1 MDNIT
6 PETLY
11 QELSKTVIGQ
21 EEYLKSLCN
30 AAWLHNLRY
39 QHYKQTG
46 EAITKPKQNIL
57 CLGPSGTGKTLAVE
71 QLGKLLDLPV
81 IIENASMLRGEGW
94 KGRNVSSIITRCID
108 SAPDKNEAEATHS
121 IVCLDEIDKV
131 FKSRLDDTSFLPID
145 NLLTFIAG
153 SVVTHTDNNRTCV
166 MDTSRLLI
174 VCLGAFNGLEDI
186 IRERL
191 AGKASIG
198 FSAERPTELPE
209 GSLLPY
215 ATEEDLHRYGISHEF
230 LGRISLITHTNPLSL
245 KDYSN
250 ILTQST
256 SSPVYQYDDLLYK
269 TMGVHVNITDDA
281 VTCIAEKAMN
291 SDEGARL
298 LARTVTDLLQTQL
311 YTVASDTSVDSIEI
325 GCGENNRLVAYQT
338 HLGRDEFYG
347 DFCIG
352 SPELERQTLSSVPL
366 SCIRGRNEILELA
379 KSIKDAS
386 PRKIIL
392 SEDEIIA
399 DVYIIAAAIALQLM
413 ENNGKGMTMEHVGQ
427 MLDKFRDTDIKRQQ
441 YSCVHPLEHICV
453 EYLTEAEKHVSD
465 WHEAIE
471 DARQMLLDY
480 CNAWIFSRKQAEPYK
495 SLS

>member
-21 EEYLKSLCN
+21 EGYLKSLCN

-46 EAITKPKQNIL
+46 EVLDKPKQNLL
-57 CLGPSGTGKTLAVE
+57 CIGPSGTGKTLAVE

-94 KGRNVSSIITRCID
+94 KGRNVSSIITCCID
-108 SAPDKNEAEATHS
+108 SAPDKAETEATHS

-131 FKSRLDDTSFLPID
+131 FKSRLGDNSFLPVD

-153 SVVTHTDNNRTCV
+153 SVVTHSDNNRTCK
-166 MDTSRLLI
+166 MDTSSLLI
-174 VCLGAFNGLEDI
+174 ICLGAFGGLEDI

-198 FSAERPTELPE
+198 FSTDKPTELPQ

-215 ATEEDLHRYGISHEF
+215 ATEEDLHKYGISHEF
-230 LGRISLITHTNPLSL
+230 LGRISLITHMNPLAL
-245 KDYSN
+245 EDYSN

-256 SSPVYQYDDLLYK
+256 ASPVYQYDDLLYK
-269 TMGVHVNITDDA
+269 TVGVHVNITDDA
-281 VTCIAEKAMN
+281 VACMAQQAIDSN
-291 SDEGARL
+291 EGARL
-298 LARTVTDLLQTQL
+298 LSRTVTDLLQTQL
-311 YTVASDTSVDSIEI
+311 HTVASDTSVDSIEI
-325 GCGENNRLVAYQT
+325 DCGENNCLVAYQT
-338 HLGRDEFYG
+338 HLGREDLDD
-347 DFCIG
+347 DFCIV

-366 SCIRGRNEILELA
+366 SCVRGRNEILELA

-386 PRKIIL
+386 HRKIIL
-392 SEDEIIA
+392 PEDEIIA
-399 DVYIIAAAIALQLM
+399 DVYILAAAIARQLL
-413 ENNGKGMTMEHVGQ
+413 ENNGKDMTMEHVGQ
-427 MLDKFRDTDIKRQQ
+427 MLDTFYDTDIKRQQ
-441 YSCVHPLEHICV
+441 YSYVHPLEHICS
-453 EYLTEAEKHVSD
+453 EYLAEAEKYVAD

-471 DARQMLLDY
+471 DAKQMLLDY
-480 CNAWIFSRKQAEPYK
+480 CNAWIFSRNQAA
-495 SLS
+495 L

>member
-21 EEYLKSLCN
+21 EGYLKSLCN

-46 EAITKPKQNIL
+46 EVLDKPKQNLL
-57 CLGPSGTGKTLAVE
+57 CIGPSGTGKTLAVE

-94 KGRNVSSIITRCID
+94 KGRNVSSIITCCID
-108 SAPDKNEAEATHS
+108 SAPDKAETEATHS

-131 FKSRLDDTSFLPID
+131 FKSRLGDNSFLPVD

-153 SVVTHTDNNRTCV
+153 SVVTHSDNNRTCK
-166 MDTSRLLI
+166 MDTSSLLI
-174 VCLGAFNGLEDI
+174 ICLGAFGGLEDI

-198 FSAERPTELPE
+198 FSADKPMELPQE
-209 GSLLPY
+209 SLLPY
-215 ATEEDLHRYGISHEF
+215 ATEEDLHKYGISHEF
-230 LGRISLITHTNPLSL
+230 LGRISLITHMNPLAL
-245 KDYSN
+245 EDYSN

-256 SSPVYQYDDLLYK
+256 ASPVYQYDDLLYK
-269 TMGVHVNITDDA
+269 TVGVHVNITDDA
-281 VTCIAEKAMN
+281 VACMAQQAIDSN
-291 SDEGARL
+291 EGARL
-298 LARTVTDLLQTQL
+298 LSRTVTDLLQTQL
-311 YTVASDTSVDSIEI
+311 HTVASDTSVDSIEI
-325 GCGENNRLVAYQT
+325 DCGENNCLVAYQT
-338 HLGRDEFYG
+338 HLGREDLDD
-347 DFCIG
+347 DFCIV

-366 SCIRGRNEILELA
+366 SCVRGRNEILELA

-386 PRKIIL
+386 HRKIIL
-392 SEDEIIA
+392 PEDEIIA
-399 DVYIIAAAIALQLM
+399 DVYILAAAIARQLL
-413 ENNGKGMTMEHVGQ
+413 ENNGKDMTMEHVGQ
-427 MLDKFRDTDIKRQQ
+427 MLDTFYDTDIKRQQ
-441 YSCVHPLEHICV
+441 YSYVHPLEHICS
-453 EYLTEAEKHVSD
+453 EYLAEAEKYVAD

-471 DARQMLLDY
+471 DAKQMLLDY
-480 CNAWIFSRKQAEPYK
+480 CNAWIFSRNQAA
-495 SLS
+495 L

>member
-21 EEYLKSLCN
+21 EGYLKSLCN

-46 EAITKPKQNIL
+46 EVLDKPKQNFL
-57 CLGPSGTGKTLAVE
+57 CIGSSGTGKTLAVE
-71 QLGKLLDLPV
+71 QLGKLLDLPI

-108 SAPDKNEAEATHS
+108 SAPDQNEAEATHS

-131 FKSRLDDTSFLPID
+131 FKSRLGDNSFLPVD

-153 SVVTHTDNNRTCV
+153 SVVTHSDNNRTCK
-166 MDTSRLLI
+166 MDTSSLLI
-174 VCLGAFNGLEDI
+174 ICLGAFSGLEDI

-198 FSAERPTELPE
+198 FSADKPMALPQ

-215 ATEEDLHRYGISHEF
+215 ATEEDLHKYGISYEF
-230 LGRISLITHTNPLSL
+230 LGRISLITHTNLL
-245 KDYSN
+245 TLEDYSH

-256 SSPVYQYDDLLYK
+256 ASPVYQYDDLLYK
-269 TMGVHVNITDDA
+269 TVGVHVNITDDA
-281 VTCIAEKAMN
+281 VACMAQQAIDSN
-291 SDEGARL
+291 EGARL
-298 LARTVTDLLQTQL
+298 LSRTVTDLLQTQL
-311 YTVASDTSVDSIEI
+311 QTVASDTSVDSIEI
-325 GCGENNRLVAYQT
+325 GCGENNCLVTYQT
-338 HLGRDEFYG
+338 HLGREDLDD
-347 DFCIG
+347 DFCTV

-366 SCIRGRNEILELA
+366 SCVRGRNEILELA

-386 PRKIIL
+386 HRKIIL
-392 SEDEIIA
+392 PEDEIIA
-399 DVYIIAAAIALQLM
+399 DVYILAAAIACQLL
-413 ENNGKGMTMEHVGQ
+413 ENNGKDMTMEHVGQ
-427 MLDKFRDTDIKRQQ
+427 MLDTFYDLDIKRKQ
-441 YSCVHPLEHICV
+441 YSCVHPLEHICS
-453 EYLTEAEKHVSD
+453 EYLTEAEKHVPD

-471 DARQMLLDY
+471 DAKQMLLDY
-480 CNAWIFSRKQAEPYK
+480 CNAWIFSRNQGA
-495 SLS
+495 L

>member
-21 EEYLKSLCN
+21 EGYLKSLCN

-46 EAITKPKQNIL
+46 EVLDKPKQNLL
-57 CLGPSGTGKTLAVE
+57 CIGPSGTGKTLAVE

-94 KGRNVSSIITRCID
+94 KGRTVSSIITCCID
-108 SAPDKNEAEATHS
+108 SAPDKAETEATHS

-131 FKSRLDDTSFLPID
+131 FKSRLGDNSFLPVD

-153 SVVTHTDNNRTCV
+153 SVVIHSDNNRTCK
-166 MDTSRLLI
+166 MDTSSLLI
-174 VCLGAFNGLEDI
+174 ICLGAFGGLEDI

-198 FSAERPTELPE
+198 FSADKPMELPQ

-215 ATEEDLHRYGISHEF
+215 ATEEDLHKYGISHEF
-230 LGRISLITHTNPLSL
+230 LGRISLITHMNPLAL
-245 KDYSN
+245 EDYSN

-256 SSPVYQYDDLLYK
+256 ASPVYQYDDLLYK
-269 TMGVHVNITDDA
+269 TVGVHVNITDDA
-281 VTCIAEKAMN
+281 VACMAQQAIDSN
-291 SDEGARL
+291 EGARL
-298 LARTVTDLLQTQL
+298 LSRTVTDLLQTQL
-311 YTVASDTSVDSIEI
+311 HTVASDTSVDSIEI
-325 GCGENNRLVAYQT
+325 DCGENNCLVAYQT
-338 HLGRDEFYG
+338 HLGREDLDD
-347 DFCIG
+347 DFCIV

-366 SCIRGRNEILELA
+366 SCVRGRNEILELA

-386 PRKIIL
+386 HRKIIL
-392 SEDEIIA
+392 PEDEIIA
-399 DVYIIAAAIALQLM
+399 DVYILAAAIARQLL
-413 ENNGKGMTMEHVGQ
+413 ENNGKDMTMEHVGQ
-427 MLDKFRDTDIKRQQ
+427 MLDTFYDTDIKRQQ
-441 YSCVHPLEHICV
+441 YSYVHPLEHICS
-453 EYLTEAEKHVSD
+453 EYLAEAEKYVAD

-471 DARQMLLDY
+471 DAKQMLLDY
-480 CNAWIFSRKQAEPYK
+480 CNAWIFSRNQAA
-495 SLS
+495 L

>member
-21 EEYLKSLCN
+21 EEYLKALCN

-46 EAITKPKQNIL
+46 EVLDKPKQNIL
-57 CLGPSGTGKTLAVE
+57 CIGPSGTGKTLAVE

-94 KGRNVSSIITRCID
+94 KGRSVSYIITRCID
-108 SAPDKNEAEATHS
+108 SAPDKYEAEATHC

-153 SVVTHTDNNRTCV
+153 SVVTHTDNNRTCI

-174 VCLGAFNGLEDI
+174 VCLGAFDGLEDI

-191 AGKASIG
+191 AGTASIG
-198 FSAERPTELPE
+198 FSAEKPTELPQ

-245 KDYSN
+245 EDYSN

-269 TMGVHVNITDDA
+269 TIGTHVNITDEA

-325 GCGENNRLVAYQT
+325 GCGENNCLVAYQT

-352 SPELERQTLSSVPL
+352 FPELERQTLSSVPL
-366 SCIRGRNEILELA
+366 SCIRGRNEIVELA

-386 PRKIIL
+386 PRKVL
-392 SEDEIIA
+392 LTEEETIA
-399 DVYIIAAAIALQLM
+399 AVYILAAAIAFQLV
-413 ENNGKGMTMEHVGQ
+413 ENNGKGMTMDHVAQ
-427 MLDKFRDTDIKRQQ
+427 MLDRFYDPDTRDMKCF
-441 YSCVHPLEHICV
+441 CVHPLEHIGA
-453 EYLTEAEKHVSD
+453 EFFIEAEKHVRD
-465 WHEAIE
+465 WDTKIVY
-471 DARQMLLDY
+471 ARQMLLDY
-480 CNAWIFSRKQAEPYK
+480 CNAWVCSHGQAEQ
-495 SLS
+495 

>member
-6 PETLY
+6 LETLY
-11 QELSKTVIGQ
+11 QELSKTVVGQ

-57 CLGPSGTGKTLAVE
+57 CIGPSGTGKTLAVE

-81 IIENASMLRGEGW
+81 VIENASMLRGEGW
-94 KGRNVSSIITRCID
+94 RGRNVSSIITRCID
-108 SAPDKNEAEATHS
+108 SADKAEAEATHS

-131 FKSRLDDTSFLPID
+131 FQSRLDNTSFLPLD

-153 SVVTHTDNNRTCV
+153 SVVTHTDNNRTCK
-166 MDTSRLLI
+166 MDTSSLLI
-174 VCLGAFNGLEDI
+174 ICLGAFDGLEDI

-198 FSAERPTELPE
+198 FSAEKPTELPE

-215 ATEEDLHRYGISHEF
+215 ATEDDLHKYGISHEF

-245 KDYSN
+245 EDYSN

-269 TMGVHVNITDDA
+269 TIGVHANITDEA
-281 VTCIAEKAMN
+281 VTCMAQQAMN

-298 LARTVTDLLQTQL
+298 LTRTVTDLLQTQL
-311 YTVASDTSVDSIEI
+311 HTVADDTSVDSIEI

-338 HLGRDEFYG
+338 HLGREDINEDY
-347 DFCIG
+347 CIV

-386 PRKIIL
+386 HRKIIL
-392 SEDEIIA
+392 SEEEIIA
-399 DVYIIAAAIALQLM
+399 DVYIIAAAIALQLL

-427 MLDKFRDTDIKRQQ
+427 MLDTFCDMDIKRQQ
-441 YSCVHPLEHICV
+441 SSCVHPLEHICA
-453 EYLTEAEKHVSD
+453 EYLAEAEKRVGD
-465 WHEAIE
+465 WQEAIE
-471 DARQMLLDY
+471 DAKQMLLDY
-480 CNAWIFSRKQAEPYK
+480 CNAWIFSRQQAEP
-495 SLS
+495 

>member
-11 QELSKTVIGQ
+11 RELSKTVIGQ
-21 EEYLKSLCN
+21 EDYLKALCN

-57 CLGPSGTGKTLAVE
+57 CVGPSGTGKTLAVE

-81 IIENASMLRGEGW
+81 IVENASMLRGEGW

-108 SAPDKNEAEATHS
+108 SAPDKNEAEATHC

-131 FKSRLDDTSFLPID
+131 FKSRLDDTSFLPLD

-153 SVVTHTDNNRTCV
+153 SVVTHTDNNRTCI

-174 VCLGAFNGLEDI
+174 VCLGAFDGLEDI
-186 IRERL
+186 IKERL

-198 FSAERPTELPE
+198 FSAEKPAEFPE

-215 ATEEDLHRYGISHEF
+215 ATEDDLHRYGISHEF
-230 LGRISLITHTNPLSL
+230 LGRISLITHTNPLTL
-245 KDYSN
+245 DDYSN

-269 TMGVHVNITDDA
+269 TIGVHVNITDDA
-281 VTCIAEKAMN
+281 VTCMAQQAMN

-298 LARTVTDLLQTQL
+298 LTRTVTDLIQTQL
-311 YTVASDTSVDSIEI
+311 HTVADDVSVDSIEI
-325 GCGENNRLVAYQT
+325 GCGENNCLVAYQT
-338 HLGRDEFYG
+338 HLGREDLDDDY
-347 DFCIG
+347 CIV
-352 SPELERQTLSSVPL
+352 SPELEKQTLSSVPL
-366 SCIRGRNEILELA
+366 SCVRGRNEILELA
-379 KSIKDAS
+379 RDIKDAS

-392 SEDEIIA
+392 SEEEIIA
-399 DVYIIAAAIALQLM
+399 DVYILAAAIALQLL

-427 MLDKFRDTDIKRQQ
+427 MLDTFYNTDIKRQK

-453 EYLTEAEKHVSD
+453 EYLTEAEKRVSN
-465 WHEAIE
+465 WQEAIE

-480 CNAWIFSRKQAEPYK
+480 CNAWIFSRQQAEP
-495 SLS
+495 

>member
-11 QELSKTVIGQ
+11 RELSKTVIGQ
-21 EEYLKSLCN
+21 EDYLKALCN

-57 CLGPSGTGKTLAVE
+57 CIGPSGTGKTLAVE

-81 IIENASMLRGEGW
+81 IVENASMLRGEGW
-94 KGRNVSSIITRCID
+94 KGRSVSSIITRCID
-108 SAPDKNEAEATHS
+108 SAPDKNEAEATHC

-145 NLLTFIAG
+145 NLLTFLSG
-153 SVVTHTDNNRTCV
+153 SVVTHTDNNRTCK
-166 MDTSRLLI
+166 MDTSSLLI
-174 VCLGAFNGLEDI
+174 ICLGAFAGLEDI

-198 FSAERPTELPE
+198 FSTEKPTELPE

-215 ATEEDLHRYGISHEF
+215 ATEDDLHKYGISHEF

-245 KDYSN
+245 EDYSN

-256 SSPVYQYDDLLYK
+256 ASPVYQYDDLLFK
-269 TMGVHVNITDDA
+269 TIGVHANITDDA

-298 LARTVTDLLQTQL
+298 LTRTVTDLIQTQL
-311 YTVASDTSVDSIEI
+311 HTVAGDTSVDSIEI
-325 GCGENNRLVAYQT
+325 GCGENNCLVAYQT
-338 HLGRDEFYG
+338 HLGREDLDD
-347 DFCIG
+347 DFCIV

-379 KSIKDAS
+379 RDIKDAS
-386 PRKIIL
+386 HRKIIL
-392 SEDEIIA
+392 SEEEIIA

-413 ENNGKGMTMEHVGQ
+413 ENNGKDMTMEHVGQ
-427 MLDKFRDTDIKRQQ
+427 RLDTFYDMDIRRQQ

-453 EYLTEAEKHVSD
+453 EYLAEAEKRVED

-471 DARQMLLDY
+471 DAKQMLLDY
-480 CNAWIFSRKQAEPYK
+480 CNAWLYRQEQAEP
-495 SLS
+495 